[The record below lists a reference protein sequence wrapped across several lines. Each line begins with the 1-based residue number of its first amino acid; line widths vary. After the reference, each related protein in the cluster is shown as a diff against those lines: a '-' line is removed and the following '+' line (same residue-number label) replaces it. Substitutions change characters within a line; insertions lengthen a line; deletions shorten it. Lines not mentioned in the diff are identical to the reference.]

1 MQKKLLAVAVA
12 GALGA
17 PALALAQ
24 NATVNV
30 YGRLYA
36 EYSRVNQG
44 NSGAVAPGTP
54 LVDVDFLQNP
64 GSALGFRGEEKL
76 SGGMSAWFQ
85 CETTMDFRGQS
96 TEGLCSRNSALGLKG
111 GFGNVFVGNWDTPW
125 KRVQTYVG
133 GGETGV
139 FGTAQ
144 LLYGQSTTT
153 ASGAA
158 SGGNFMRRQRNSINY
173 DTPVWNGFQAM
184 GAYTTTNTET
194 SNTSTASGNKPRI
207 WSIAAKYDN
216 GPINVNFAYERHNDI
231 VTSTTPVGAASARP
245 GDERGWAL
253 GGSYRFSNGLRLG
266 GLYTRQTFER
276 GTVGAPTE
284 GRVRAWHIGMDWMFS
299 GPHGVRAAYTRA
311 NDIDGAGFG
320 GIIGATN
327 APPYRPANNLAGST
341 GASLWQIRYVHAL
354 SKRTEF
360 TAGYV
365 KLDNK
370 ANAAYNLYGLSSN
383 RNGEDQSAFAIGFD
397 HRF

>member
-12 GALGA
+12 GALAA
-17 PALALAQ
+17 PAFALAQ

-36 EYSRVNQG
+36 EYSKVNQG
-44 NSGAVAPGTP
+44 SNAAGLG

-64 GSALGFRGEEKL
+64 GSSIGFRGEEKL
-76 SGGMSAWFQ
+76 GGGMSAWFQ
-85 CETTMDFRGQS
+85 CESTMDWRGQS

-111 GFGNVFVGNWDTPW
+111 GFGNFFMGNWDTPW

-133 GGETGV
+133 GNETGV

-158 SGGNFMRRQRNSINY
+158 GGGNFMRRQRNSINY
-173 DTPVWNGFQAM
+173 DTPVFSGFQGM
-184 GAYTTTNTET
+184 VAYTTTNTET
-194 SNTSTASGNKPRI
+194 ATVSAATNSKPRI
-207 WSIAAKYDN
+207 WSLAAKYDN
-216 GPINVNFAYERHNDI
+216 GPLNVNFAYERHNDI
-231 VTSTTPVGAASARP
+231 TGAAGIR
-245 GDERGWAL
+245 GDERGWSL
-253 GGSYRFSNGLRLG
+253 GGAYRFGNGLRLG
-266 GLYTRQTFER
+266 GLYTRQNIER
-276 GTVGAPTE
+276 GTAAAPTE
-284 GRVRAWHIGMDWMFS
+284 GTVKAWHVGIDWMIS

-311 NDIDGAGFG
+311 GDMGGFG
-320 GIIGATN
+320 FAGIGTGA
-327 APPYRPANNLAGST
+327 PVYRPAVAAAGGT

-370 ANAAYNLYGLSSN
+370 ANAAYQIYGLSA
-383 RNGEDQSAFAIGFD
+383 NGAGQDQSAFALALD